1 MSSLLD
7 ASKLIE
13 NSNHQPLLRMLEEK
27 CKYTCM
33 CTTSIELIEHVYLK
47 VTNIC
52 GYYCLTFLWIGLIL
66 YSPTLEFVGPLL
78 NAHANCKYY
87 STRKACFMQ
96 KLQYNNCNALCNC
109 RENRLL
115 HKHPR
120 LDKADIQLTEV
131 NEYAV
136 TVTNPQRVI
145 VRGSI
150 REKLPP
156 ALTIKSSHIR
166 IGKSIGQGNIKKTEY
181 LRNNNLSILSLLI
194 IIYYL

>member
-1 MSSLLD
+1 MLMQM
-7 ASKLIE
+7 ASIIV
-13 NSNHQPLLRMLEEK
+13 HAK
-27 CKYTCM
+27 CALSKNY
-33 CTTSIELIEHVYLK
+33 SIII
-47 VTNIC
+47 VTHFAI
-52 GYYCLTFLWIGLIL
+52 
-66 YSPTLEFVGPLL
+66 
-78 NAHANCKYY
+78 A
-87 STRKACFMQ
+87 
-96 KLQYNNCNALCNC
+96 C

-120 LDKADIQLTEV
+120 LDEADIQLTDV

-145 VRGSI
+145 VRGFI

-166 IGKSIGQGNIKKTEY
+166 IGKSIGQGNIKTGY
-181 LRNNNLSILSLLI
+181 LRNNNSSILNLL

>member
-1 MSSLLD
+1 MLMQM
-7 ASKLIE
+7 ASIIV
-13 NSNHQPLLRMLEEK
+13 HAK
-27 CKYTCM
+27 CALSKNY
-33 CTTSIELIEHVYLK
+33 SIII
-47 VTNIC
+47 VTHFAI
-52 GYYCLTFLWIGLIL
+52 
-66 YSPTLEFVGPLL
+66 
-78 NAHANCKYY
+78 A
-87 STRKACFMQ
+87 
-96 KLQYNNCNALCNC
+96 C

-120 LDKADIQLTEV
+120 LDKADIQLTDV

-136 TVTNPQRVI
+136 TVPVTNPQRVT

-166 IGKSIGQGNIKKTEY
+166 IGKSIGQGNIKKTGY
-181 LRNNNLSILSLLI
+181 LRNNNLSILNLL